1 MMKKKR
7 LKKLKGIVVHGSTP
21 EERFKEIHGMTIK
34 EWNEQQFK
42 ANTGMTPD
50 EWYINEAKS
59 TTPYDFIKE
68 RCGTVTED
76 DVKLV
81 KDMQVLG
88 LTNEVIYVLLDYVAI
103 ISRIGV
109 VHPLVREMGENWV
122 EKDLLT
128 IEKAIVY
135 VREEQKKYKESSEK

>member
-1 MMKKKR
+1 MKKR
-7 LKKLKGIVVHGSTP
+7 RFKKIKGKVVYGSTT
-21 EERFKEIHGMTIK
+21 EERFKEIHGMTID

-42 ANTGMTPD
+42 AKTGMTPD

-59 TTPYDFIKE
+59 TLPYDFIKE
-68 RCGTVTED
+68 RYGTVTED

-88 LTNEVIYVLLDYVAI
+88 LTDDVLNVLLDYVAI

-109 VHPLVREMGENWV
+109 VHPLVREMGKNWV
-122 EKDLLT
+122 ERDILT
-128 IEKAIVY
+128 IEKAIAY